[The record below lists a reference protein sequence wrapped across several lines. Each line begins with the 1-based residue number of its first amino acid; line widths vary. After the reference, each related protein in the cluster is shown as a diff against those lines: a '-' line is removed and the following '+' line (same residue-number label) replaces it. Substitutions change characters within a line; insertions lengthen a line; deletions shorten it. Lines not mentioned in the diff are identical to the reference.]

1 MNPDNGGQS
10 SEDRQRQ
17 TAAEIARKKVLSAY
31 STSTVFS
38 SQNQI
43 AGQPISTATQI
54 TANPTTYKTAEINT
68 VPKNAELQ
76 RYHSAWQNYYQKY
89 YNDYYSI
96 LNPKNLKPLKNL
108 S

>member
-38 SQNQI
+38 SQNRI
-43 AGQPISTATQI
+43 AGQPISTSAQI
-54 TANPTTYKTAEINT
+54 TANPTTDKTAEINT
-68 VPKNAELQ
+68 APKKAKLLSKILQ
-76 RYHSAWQNYYQKY
+76 R
-89 YNDYYSI
+89 
-96 LNPKNLKPLKNL
+96 LLC
-108 S
+108 